1 MIKLVMV
8 MISAFQYVCR
18 KGEHGRVLRMDQL
31 NRDDMREVNEWQN
44 VQNKKTQSTREEF
57 ETPSIQDSKS
67 VSTTELLQFHLSCF
81 RCNICHVILKERDGK
96 RTLKT
101 DDILNIIRSHPKRNI
116 FQGLHD
122 STTSLSIFAILGK
135 DEIWLVFFQ
144 QPSL

>member
-1 MIKLVMV
+1 MIVFSGCFLVVCMIKLVMV
-8 MISAFQYVCR
+8 LISAFQYVCR

-44 VQNKKTQSTREEF
+44 VQNKKTQSTRKEF

-96 RTLKT
+96 KTLG
-101 DDILNIIRSHPKRNI
+101 II
-116 FQGLHD
+116 
-122 STTSLSIFAILGK
+122 TS
-135 DEIWLVFFQ
+135 
-144 QPSL
+144 

>member
-1 MIKLVMV
+1 MFSPFCIFFHFCGATLLRMQPGVQVIVFSGCFLVV
-8 MISAFQYVCR
+8 WIHDKASDGYDFCISICFCR

-96 RTLKT
+96 RTLG
-101 DDILNIIRSHPKRNI
+101 II
-116 FQGLHD
+116 
-122 STTSLSIFAILGK
+122 TSLI
-135 DEIWLVFFQ
+135 
-144 QPSL
+144 